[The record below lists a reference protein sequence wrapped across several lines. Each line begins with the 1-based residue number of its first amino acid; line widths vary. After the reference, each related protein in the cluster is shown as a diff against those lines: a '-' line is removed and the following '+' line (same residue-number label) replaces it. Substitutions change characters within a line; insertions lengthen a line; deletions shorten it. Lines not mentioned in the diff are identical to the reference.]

1 MVWRARLR
9 QAIDATDK
17 GDKAIAAEA
26 GIAAET
32 LSRLLRSDQEPGLE
46 TMRRLASATGVS
58 VGWLLGEEPFSRA
71 DDERLR
77 DIISYLEPK
86 KVPESPRIESNAV
99 AVRDA
104 APQAITRRK
113 PRPAQATPD
122 VEQEPE
128 GAAVRPLRQGGEDRV
143 PYRAQGDSMTD
154 AAILDGD
161 LLYVRKIRSGDD
173 AEGKIVVCK
182 VDGSIYVKRYF
193 FRHRRPELHSENRAY
208 SPMIVD
214 ASQRFEIIGIVVKV
228 VRELRN

>member
-143 PYRAQGDSMTD
+143 PYRAQGDSQSSTAISCTSERYDREMTLKGKSSSAKSMD
-154 AAILDGD
+154 
-161 LLYVRKIRSGDD
+161 RSTSNDTFSATAGRNCT
-173 AEGKIVVCK
+173 AKTAHI
-182 VDGSIYVKRYF
+182 
-193 FRHRRPELHSENRAY
+193 HR
-208 SPMIVD
+208 
-214 ASQRFEIIGIVVKV
+214 
-228 VRELRN
+228 